1 MKLTRLKESVSV
13 LSFHL
18 KKTVHP
24 HLWNI
29 CSIMEIFH
37 SIHKIET
44 LACAFVLKGITQ
56 LH

>member
-56 LH
+56 LY